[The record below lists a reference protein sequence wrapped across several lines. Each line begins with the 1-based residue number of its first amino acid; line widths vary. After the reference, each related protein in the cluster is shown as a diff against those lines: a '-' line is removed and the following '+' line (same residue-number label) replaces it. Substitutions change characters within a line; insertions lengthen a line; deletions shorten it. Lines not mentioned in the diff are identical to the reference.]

1 MKTFKNK
8 RRRWGIVGLAMI
20 FSLSI
25 ALALPSVALAEEV
38 CPFGEVDC
46 TYPGN
51 CSRYV
56 DINNDGICDLSQT
69 GESATPA
76 AGTVI
81 PSDEP
86 AAPATGETTESGGRG
101 RRHGSLVA
109 QSESSTTP
117 TTPESV
123 APATEAA
130 VDRESGGSP
139 LLTHYYIS
147 PIAISFFL
155 IYVISFALYKTK
167 RIKIATHRKIWNVL
181 LLATFLVTG
190 IFGLILTIQLD
201 YRLPFQMPVNLLF
214 WHVEAG
220 IVMTLISI
228 FHIAWHAKY
237 YAKLLRT
244 SRSKRRAA
252 ESAERYPAQRGVA
265 RGQSPHIPERVHAF
279 DRRWES

>member
-1 MKTFKNK
+1 MHS
-8 RRRWGIVGLAMI
+8 RSRPWRY
-20 FSLSI
+20 
-25 ALALPSVALAEEV
+25 AEEV

-46 TYPGN
+46 TYPGD

-69 GESATPA
+69 GESVDPSRGHGHSQRR
-76 AGTVI
+76 AGGT
-81 PSDEP
+81 DH
-86 AAPATGETTESGGRG
+86 
-101 RRHGSLVA
+101 RRDDRVRRQRKRTRVA
-109 QSESSTTP
+109 RSSVRIVHHAHHTR
-117 TTPESV
+117 V
-123 APATEAA
+123 CGPATEAA
-130 VDRESGGSP
+130 VDTDSGGNP
-139 LLTHYYIS
+139 LLTHYYVS
-147 PIAISFFL
+147 PIAIGFFL
-155 IYVISFALYKTK
+155 IYAISFVLYKTK

-265 RGQSPHIPERVHAF
+265 RGQLPHIPERVHAF